1 MSDKATEDT
10 LERKFIQILRKAQSI
25 AMQRDRYKLQVADLE
40 HKMIAVGSPKP
51 SEGGGGGS
59 SISRDQKMISLIMK
73 KDIAKANYDIRQ
85 AELDWIVKTIYK
97 VSEPCAVATIIC
109 KFILGKK
116 PKNYNI
122 DHHIERYITITEEIL
137 KEWEDMQHMEV
148 TPLKRE

>member
-1 MSDKATEDT
+1 MSDKAPEET
-10 LERKFIQILRKAQSI
+10 LERRFFQILRKAKFI
-25 AMQRDRYKLQVADLE
+25 AMERDKYKLQVADLE

-59 SISRDQKMISLIMK
+59 MSREQKMISLILK

-109 KFILGKK
+109 KFVLGKK
-116 PKNYNI
+116 PKNYNV
-122 DHHIERYITITEEIL
+122 DHHIDRYITITEEIL
-137 KEWEDMQHMEV
+137 KEWEDMDHMEV
-148 TPLKRE
+148 TLSKRE

>member
-1 MSDKATEDT
+1 MSNKASEET
-10 LERKFIQILRKAQSI
+10 LERRFIQILRKAQFI
-25 AMQRDRYKLQVADLE
+25 GMQRDKYKFEVADLE

-59 SISRDQKMISLIMK
+59 ISRDQKMISLIMK
-73 KDIAKANYDIRQ
+73 KDIAKANLDIRQ
-85 AELDWIVKTIYK
+85 AELDWIIKTIYK
-97 VSEPCAVATIIC
+97 TAEPCAVATIIC

-122 DHHIERYITITEEIL
+122 DHHIDRYITITEEIL

-148 TPLKRE
+148 IPLKRE

>member
-1 MSDKATEDT
+1 
-10 LERKFIQILRKAQSI
+10 
-25 AMQRDRYKLQVADLE
+25 MQRDRYKLQVADLE

-59 SISRDQKMISLIMK
+59 ISRDQKMISLIMK
-73 KDIAKANYDIRQ
+73 KDIAKANLDICQ
-85 AELDWIVKTIYK
+85 AELDWIIKAIYK

-109 KFILGKK
+109 KFVLGKK